1 MLSTLLEKTSK
12 QSLKKIINTNSNID
26 TQYHQWHPNVIL
38 SNFTVTEEKVMS
50 SQTAATAVVLPPQP
64 KASHQTQLLVLCH
77 IGLFCDD
84 EFFSFKKENTII
96 SICAESARGIFIHS
110 TPCWDLA

>member
-1 MLSTLLEKTSK
+1 MLSTLLEKPSK

-26 TQYHQWHPNVIL
+26 TQYTNGNVIL

-64 KASHQTQLLVLCH
+64 KASHQMWTQLLVLCH
-77 IGLFCDD
+77 IGLL
-84 EFFSFKKENTII
+84 FSFKKENTII